1 MTEDAPNLDNPE
13 GVVLLA
19 GGRVLRFDRQVDST
33 GYIHCFDG
41 PLIGKP
47 GLSPQ
52 SARTA
57 GSA

>member
-19 GGRVLRFDRQVDST
+19 GRRALRFDNQVDST
-33 GYIHCFDG
+33 GYIHCVDD
-41 PLIGKP
+41 PLIGES